1 MHLLDFKD
9 NSFDERYQTSTV
21 DIKI

>member
-21 DIKI
+21 DTKI